1 MNGTTRLLKVLLSV
15 NWIPILLVEAAVAAV
30 CSLLMWSGV
39 RAGTLA
45 MVSAAVLIVIDSTL
59 ESRNYCS
66 FLVSSGASRRDLF
79 KAKILKTQIICTVPG
94 IMLAADTILGEDAAY
109 GAGFAVAAFCA
120 FLVVTVITSSAYL
133 SERDLNDMG
142 IAFAASFVMVG
153 FISLL
158 VVLFVNTALDCMPAT
173 YLVCAAVMAV
183 LVPVVYRS
191 FLKSVMKA
199 TI

>member
-1 MNGTTRLLKVLLSV
+1 MNGTSRLLKVLLSV
-15 NWIPILLVEAAVAAV
+15 NWLPILLIEAAVAAV
-30 CSLLMWSGV
+30 CSLMIWFGIM
-39 RAGTLA
+39 AGT
-45 MVSAAVLIVIDSTL
+45 VVVISAFFLVVIDSSL

-94 IMLAADTILGEDAAY
+94 IMLTVDTILRESAAY
-109 GAGFAVAAFCA
+109 GTGFAVAAFCM
-120 FLVVTVITSSAYL
+120 FLVYTIMVSSAYL
-133 SERDLNDMG
+133 SERDLSDMG
-142 IAFAASFVMVG
+142 ISFVASLALVG

-158 VVLFVNTALDCMPAT
+158 IVLFVNTILDCMPAT

-183 LVPVVYRS
+183 LAPVFYKS
-191 FLKSVMKA
+191 FLKNVMKA